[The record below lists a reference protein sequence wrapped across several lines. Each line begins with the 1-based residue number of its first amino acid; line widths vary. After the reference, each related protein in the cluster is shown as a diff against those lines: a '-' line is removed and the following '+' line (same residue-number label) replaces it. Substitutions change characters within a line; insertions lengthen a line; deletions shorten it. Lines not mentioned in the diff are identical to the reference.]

1 MNRIIILK
9 DEANFDIIEAGYDI
23 GENSLSTSKRFS
35 TAVYAAIDDLA
46 VMPGM
51 GVRRDY
57 NNPVYANMRMW
68 PVPKFSK
75 YLIFYRTAGEF
86 LEVLRVLHGS
96 QDIEAI
102 FAPDVTE
109 TQDETQE

>member
-1 MNRIIILK
+1 MSRIVVHK
-9 DEANFDIIEAGYDI
+9 NEAEFDIIEAAYQI
-23 GENSLSTSKRFS
+23 AETSLIRSERF
-35 TAVYAAIDDLA
+35 TKAVKAAIDDLA
-46 VMPGM
+46 IMPGM
-51 GVRRDY
+51 GVQRDY
-57 NNPVYANMRMW
+57 DNPAYANMRMW

-102 FAPDVTE
+102 FAPEVAE